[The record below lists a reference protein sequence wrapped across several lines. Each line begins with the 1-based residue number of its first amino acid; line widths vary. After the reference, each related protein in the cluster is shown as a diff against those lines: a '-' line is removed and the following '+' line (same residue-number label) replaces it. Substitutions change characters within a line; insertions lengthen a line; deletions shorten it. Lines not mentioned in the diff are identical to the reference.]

1 VGKAAMAVN
10 LEQRCID
17 AGLKMTG
24 QRRIILQVLGEAD
37 DHPSVE
43 MVHQRTKELDA
54 SISVA
59 TVYRTLNVLDD
70 MNLVRRHDFNENYA
84 RIETNLDHHHHLI
97 DVNSGEVLEFQDK
110 NLEVLIER
118 IAAQL
123 GFELVDHKLELYG
136 RKTGK

>member
-1 VGKAAMAVN
+1 MAVD

-24 QRRIILQVLGEAD
+24 QRRVILQVLGEAN

-43 MVHQRTKELDA
+43 TVHQRTKEIDA

-59 TVYRTLNVLDD
+59 TVYRTLNLLDD
-70 MNLVRRHDFNENYA
+70 LNLVRRHEFNENHA

-110 NLEVLIER
+110 KLEVLIER

-123 GFELVDHKLELYG
+123 GFELVNHKLELYG
-136 RKTGK
+136 RKKRK

>member
-1 VGKAAMAVN
+1 MTAD

-24 QRRIILQVLGEAD
+24 QRRIILQVLEEAD

-59 TVYRTLNVLDD
+59 TVYRTLSVLDD
-70 MNLVRRHDFNENYA
+70 MNLVRRHEFKEHHA
-84 RIETNLDHHHHLI
+84 RIETNLDNHHHLI
-97 DVNSGEVLEFQDK
+97 DVNSGEVLEFQDLK
-110 NLEVLIER
+110 LEKLIESV
-118 IAAQL
+118 AARL

-136 RKTGK
+136 RKKSK

>member
-1 VGKAAMAVN
+1 MAVD
-10 LEQRCID
+10 LERRCID

-24 QRRIILQVLGEAD
+24 QRRIILQVLEEAD

-43 MVHQRTKELDA
+43 MVHQRTRELDA
-54 SISVA
+54 NISVA

-70 MNLVRRHDFNENYA
+70 MNLVRRHEFKENHT
-84 RIETNLDHHHHLI
+84 RIETNLDNHHHLI
-97 DVNSGEVLEFQDK
+97 DVNSGEVLEFHDK
-110 NLEVLIER
+110 KLEILIAR

-136 RKTGK
+136 RKKGK

>member
-1 VGKAAMAVN
+1 MAGD

-70 MNLVRRHDFNENYA
+70 LNLVRRHEFNENHA
-84 RIETNLDHHHHLI
+84 RIETNLDHHYHLI
-97 DVNSGEVLEFQDK
+97 DVNSGEVLEFHDK
-110 NLEVLIER
+110 KLEVLIER

-136 RKTGK
+136 RKKRK

>member
-1 VGKAAMAVN
+1 MAVD

-43 MVHQRTKELDA
+43 MVYQRTKELDA

-70 MNLVRRHDFNENYA
+70 LNLVRRHEFNENHA
-84 RIETNLDHHHHLI
+84 RIETNLDHHYHVI
-97 DVNSGEVLEFQDK
+97 DVHSGEVLEFQDK
-110 NLEVLIER
+110 KLEILIEH
-118 IAAQL
+118 IAAQF
-123 GFELVDHKLELYG
+123 GYELVDHKLELYG
-136 RKTGK
+136 RKKRK